1 MFRYARRVESDLA
14 RWQAAG
20 WVSSADADSIRAD
33 VARCGIGVS
42 LSTALGTLAAVLIGF
57 AAMSFVA
64 ANWQSM
70 SKLARLGVIF
80 AGLWGFLGLAY
91 TFAERGLRRFSD
103 AALLGATA
111 LYGAGIMLI
120 AQMYHMDG
128 HPPDAVWLWAVGTVL
143 VGLLLRS
150 NTVLAAALVLFCV
163 WSFMEMTSGFN
174 WISSRNATRVHW
186 GFLPA
191 WASVALGVALTR
203 WRPGMHLL
211 AAALSVW
218 LIFSGYMVGRG
229 DAVRGHL
236 PVLLVGLGMM
246 GASIGYGTVIDRW
259 RQISG
264 AMLNYGMVVAFAGA
278 FALQFVVDRPVLG
291 QSGAWTML
299 FGLVTL
305 MAIAAVIVWGWRTD
319 NRAAMWIAYGCF
331 TIEVFSLYLKKVGT
345 LLGTSGFF
353 LITGLLV
360 AAFAYAAWRLND
372 SKAEARTA
380 S

>member
-1 MFRYARRVESDLA
+1 MFRYARRLDQDLT

-20 WVSSADADSIRAD
+20 WVTPTHADRIRAD
-33 VARCGIGVS
+33 IASRGTGVR
-42 LSTALGTLAAVLIGF
+42 LSSALGTLAAILIGF

-80 AGLWGFLGLAY
+80 AGLWSFLGLAY
-91 TFAERGLRRFSD
+91 AFAERGLQRFSD
-103 AALLGATA
+103 AALLAATA

-128 HPPDAVWLWAVGTVL
+128 HPPDAVWLWALGTVL

-174 WISSRNATRVHW
+174 WISNRNASRVHW

-191 WASVALGVALTR
+191 WVSVALGVALTR

-211 AAALSVW
+211 AAALSGW
-218 LIFSGYMVGRG
+218 LIFSGYMIGRG

-236 PVLLVGLGMM
+236 PVLLVGLGLM
-246 GASIGYGTVIDRW
+246 GASIAYGEVIDRW

-278 FALQFVVDRPVLG
+278 FALQFVVDRPSVG
-291 QSGAWTML
+291 QSGTWTML
-299 FGLVTL
+299 LGLVTL
-305 MAIAAVIVWGWRTD
+305 MAIAAAIAWAWRTD

-331 TIEVFSLYLKKVGT
+331 TVEVFSLYLKKVGT

-353 LITGLLV
+353 LMTGLLV
-360 AAFAYAAWRLND
+360 AAFAYAAWRLNE
-372 SKAEARTA
+372 SKAETRTA